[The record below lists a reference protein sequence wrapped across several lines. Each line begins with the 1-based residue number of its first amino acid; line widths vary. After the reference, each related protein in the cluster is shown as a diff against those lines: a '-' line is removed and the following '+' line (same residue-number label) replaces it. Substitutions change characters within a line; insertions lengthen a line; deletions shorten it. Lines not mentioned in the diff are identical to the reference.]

1 MFELIQFFLC
11 RKLVK
16 SLLLL
21 NSIEEIR
28 YVRLTNNLL
37 FNFIKETRNIR
48 FVPSIN
54 SLRWN
59 SPPGNPPLKLL
70 RIKKIETLGE
80 AEPHQNRR
88 AIFRVCD
95 FPW

>member
-1 MFELIQFFLC
+1 MSKVGQIIIIIEFH
-11 RKLVK
+11 RR
-16 SLLLL
+16 
-21 NSIEEIR
+21 NSIRPLNEQSI
-28 YVRLTNNLL
+28 NLL

-88 AIFRVCD
+88 AIFRACH